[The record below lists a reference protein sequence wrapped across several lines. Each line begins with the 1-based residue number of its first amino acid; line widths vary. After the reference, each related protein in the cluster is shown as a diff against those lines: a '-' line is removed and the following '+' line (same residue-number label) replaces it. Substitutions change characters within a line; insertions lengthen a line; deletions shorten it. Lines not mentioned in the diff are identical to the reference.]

1 MDKKLRKVIQSM
13 RPYIGQQ
20 IIRIAP
26 AIYPSGVGV
35 KDYSYGSEPVIL
47 RGFSSKGEARITRS
61 DKQNR
66 HAHNCSISFTDRNW
80 ILYSDISCTGKSRL
94 NKWRGRRIKRIRATK
109 LGDRSFMSEEG
120 VELIWATPYHV
131 NISWNFMGEPRECLL
146 NSLYAAPEDWV
157 PVE

>member
-61 DKQNR
+61 DKWNR
-66 HAHNCSISFTDRNW
+66 QGGLREFGLRSLEIGA
-80 ILYSDISCTGKSRL
+80 SCLKKAL
-94 NKWRGRRIKRIRATK
+94 N
-109 LGDRSFMSEEG
+109 
-120 VELIWATPYHV
+120 
-131 NISWNFMGEPRECLL
+131 
-146 NSLYAAPEDWV
+146 
-157 PVE
+157 